1 MTERAPR
8 NAAADNDTPGRSR
21 DLHHPVRAQ
30 QLLWAIALAYVLK
43 TGPDSAAAL
52 LRKVS
57 GKRSIRGVSNG
68 HLTEAICA
76 AGVRTRLAFPI
87 GNVPHPQLRRWLSIR
102 EDPAALYIVNITHH
116 YIVVHGNH
124 VFDSR
129 FHLGKPLEKCPYLLR
144 RVVNAWRVF
153 RRQSSGTFF
162 FPFPVCSIRMRWLL

>member
-1 MTERAPR
+1 MKSMEGTTSFTIPYGR
-8 NAAADNDTPGRSR
+8 NNYCGPC
-21 DLHHPVRAQ
+21 
-30 QLLWAIALAYVLK
+30 ALAYVLK
-43 TGPDSAAAL
+43 TDSDSAAAL

-68 HLTEAICA
+68 HLTEAIWV

-87 GNVPHPQLRRWLSIR
+87 GNVPHPQLRRWLSTR

-116 YIVVHGNH
+116 YIVVHGNQ

-153 RRQSSGTFF
+153 PPVTERNIFLSVSS
-162 FPFPVCSIRMRWLL
+162 LQY